1 MKGKRITKLLAL
13 LVAALMAV
21 FVSLPAMADGTA
33 NTYTAIP
40 GTTTTFTKY
49 LVVRKGETNPAVTFT
64 FAVSAP
70 ENAIADTD
78 TTLGVKPGPNP
89 TDVVVG
95 EAAFAAGEANTA
107 SSTSDG
113 VDTTNP
119 TITTFTEGYTYG
131 TKPVTINFANV
142 TFDEPGVYR
151 YYITEQACTN
161 SAFGIDPIATRT
173 VDVYVENDS
182 ANPGALKVAGYV
194 MYLDKITVA
203 PGKNATG
210 AVDDVPNGA
219 EAGTKSNK
227 FTNTYPTNTLKLTK
241 TVAGNQ
247 GSKDKY
253 FKFTVKVESNSI
265 VDTAHY
271 AISGLDNPA
280 TINSATKYSDL
291 SNNAPNNGGGYL
303 TGAQLKAGYDIY
315 LQDDDDVVI
324 YGIPIGANYTITE
337 DQEEYTP
344 SWVITR
350 DTSTTPVDSD
360 NSNVASEN
368 AFPTNTIVAFTN
380 EKTGV
385 IPTGV
390 IVSAAGL
397 LVVGVIAIIGFVF
410 FGTRSKRRYEED

>member
-1 MKGKRITKLLAL
+1 
-13 LVAALMAV
+13 
-21 FVSLPAMADGTA
+21 
-33 NTYTAIP
+33 
-40 GTTTTFTKY
+40 
-49 LVVRKGETNPAVTFT
+49 
-64 FAVSAP
+64 
-70 ENAIADTD
+70 
-78 TTLGVKPGPNP
+78 
-89 TDVVVG
+89 
-95 EAAFAAGEANTA
+95 
-107 SSTSDG
+107 
-113 VDTTNP
+113 
-119 TITTFTEGYTYG
+119 
-131 TKPVTINFANV
+131 
-142 TFDEPGVYR
+142 
-151 YYITEQACTN
+151 
-161 SAFGIDPIATRT
+161 
-173 VDVYVENDS
+173 
-182 ANPGALKVAGYV
+182 

-203 PGKNATG
+203 PGKTATG

-241 TVAGNQ
+241 TVTGNQ

-253 FKFTVKVESNSI
+253 FKFTVKVESSSI

-368 AFPTNTIVAFTN
+368 SFPTNTIVSFTN